1 MRRQRAKGPSVPE
14 VSSYRG
20 RRLRR
25 MVPWLAAAAALLGLV
40 LVLIRPLGMR
50 FSGFLLL
57 GAAALLVMDLLLGQ
71 WAAVAR
77 ARKAVETALPRS
89 SGSGAGSPGDH

>member
-1 MRRQRAKGPSVPE
+1 M
-14 VSSYRG
+14 
-20 RRLRR
+20 RR

-57 GAAALLVMDLLLGQ
+57 GATALLVMDLLLGQ

-89 SGSGAGSPGDH
+89 SGAVLVPLASLSVMFSTRAGPP